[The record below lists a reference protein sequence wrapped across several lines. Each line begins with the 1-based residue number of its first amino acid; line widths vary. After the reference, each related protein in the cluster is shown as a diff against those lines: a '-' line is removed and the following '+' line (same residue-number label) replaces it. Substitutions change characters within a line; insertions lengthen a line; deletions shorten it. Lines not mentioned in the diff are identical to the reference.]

1 MKPFLTILL
10 FGLGS
15 MASQAAVITTQS
27 AVDLNQSFTDTLN
40 GITPTTSVALV
51 GETTPTN
58 ATFTNA
64 TTATSPND
72 AAPSPNTNWY
82 LGNAASATVT
92 FDLGT
97 GVAAADRRLDSF
109 VIWIADGDGSRN
121 SFDGKL
127 AISLN
132 GTTFTDIPGTAT
144 TFDGGGATASKQ
156 NAITFTFSANEVAN
170 FRYIRLTSND
180 PAGSDLQPRFVET
193 DGFVSLVPEP
203 STWALLAF
211 SLTAVMVFRR
221 RRVA

>member
-1 MKPFLTILL
+1 MKSFLTILL

-40 GITPTTSVALV
+40 GITPTTSVVLQ

-64 TTATSPND
+64 TTATSPSD
-72 AAPSPNTNWY
+72 SSPSPNTNGY

-97 GVAAADRRLDSF
+97 GVAAADRRLNSF

-144 TFDGGGATASKQ
+144 TFDGGGATAKF
-156 NAITFTFSANEVAN
+156 NAITFTFTANEVAN
-170 FRYIRLTSND
+170 FRYIQLTSND
-180 PAGSDLQPRFVET
+180 PVGGKLQPRFVET
-193 DGFVSLVPEP
+193 DGFVTVVPEP

-211 SLTAVMVFRR
+211 SLTSVMVFRR